1 MFNELFRV
9 KEKSVEKK
17 IIAYAKGNGWR
28 NHKWT
33 SPGKR
38 GPTDQFFTKAPRRI
52 VFMEVKRDEDEE
64 PTAQQLRE
72 QALLRQE
79 GFPVFTVK
87 SFEEARAIFDSL

>member
-1 MFNELFRV
+1 MFSSMFRE
-9 KEKSVEKK
+9 KEKTVEKK
-17 IIAYAKGNGWR
+17 IIAYAKGKGWR

-38 GPTDQFFTKAPRRI
+38 GPTDQFFTKSPSRI

-64 PTAQQLRE
+64 PTPQQVREQRLLRE
-72 QALLRQE
+72 E

-87 SFEEARAIFDSL
+87 SFEEARAIFDAL